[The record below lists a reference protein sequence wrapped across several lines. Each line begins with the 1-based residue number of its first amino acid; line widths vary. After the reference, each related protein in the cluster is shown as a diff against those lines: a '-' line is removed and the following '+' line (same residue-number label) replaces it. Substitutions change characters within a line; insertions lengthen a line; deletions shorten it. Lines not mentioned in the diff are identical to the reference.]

1 LKLKVEHHGRY
12 IEASGRVASLIGWL
26 LEHSAEI
33 NDADLP
39 LEIEVYAKGTSAL
52 TVKLMR
58 MFSVPV
64 EKPLA
69 R

>member
-1 LKLKVEHHGRY
+1 LKVEHHGRY

-58 MFSVPV
+58 MFSVSV
-64 EKPLA
+64 ERPMA

>member
-1 LKLKVEHHGRY
+1 MKVEQRGKY
-12 IEASGRVASLIGWL
+12 VEAHGRVAALIGWL

-39 LEIEVYAKGTSAL
+39 LDIEVYAKGTSAL

-58 MFSVPV
+58 MFSVAV
-64 EKPLA
+64 EKGVG
-69 R
+69 